1 MEKVLIVNADQC
13 TGCKVCELTCSMAKF
28 GEFNP
33 RKSYIKV
40 LRNKLMDVNIVA
52 LSPKCDQCN
61 QCVDA
66 CLPNAIYFVDM
77 DNAIV
82 EWKGV
87 KIGRFPAPL
96 IGGA

>member
-1 MEKVLIVNADQC
+1 MEKVLIVDADKC

-40 LRNKLMDVNIVA
+40 LRNKLMDVNMVA
-52 LSPKCDQCN
+52 VSPKCDHCN

-66 CLPNAIYFVDM
+66 CLPNAIHFVDLEK
-77 DNAIV
+77 AII

-87 KIGRFPAPL
+87 SIGSFPAPL
-96 IGGA
+96 LGGV